1 MMRLLAIRNFLYKPW
16 RSLLL
21 FVGFGLG
28 VSVMIILL
36 SIGEAMVDQAQD
48 ERLVGGGNVTV
59 LPEGMD
65 IEVMKTGGLGSLF
78 LSINNARFVDLQ
90 LLKHMSSVRAAA
102 PQDDDELLY
111 LTTPDGVERP
121 VEAAGDIP
129 SAQRAVGAMPVL
141 AAGAWTD
148 DSADRRW
155 VAPTQA
161 QLENDIDHFH
171 TTVGDP
177 TWAEWHY
184 FNVLSSDHARWAFI
198 TFMAGARGARMLV
211 TTHAT
216 GQPARRFTADVP
228 LSAVRTSTTRAD
240 VAIGASSVSVLP
252 DGRYSVR
259 VRIPHLSADLVVSP
273 HPGAYFPGAPGYTVP
288 GLIAD
293 ATGQLCVEGRCEKYN
308 RVQAYHDHNWGV
320 WRGVTWDWGAARMGQ
335 YGVLYGRVRAPD
347 SGATSTPVFVYL
359 VDSLGFRAMFQPE
372 RIVYDDDRHVPK
384 RASLIDI
391 RGADTLRLD
400 LDIQD
405 ASVTDH
411 FVQMKGLA
419 HLGGRAGGTVL
430 TGEGTG
436 FFETYR

>member
-1 MMRLLAIRNFLYKPW
+1 MMGLLAVRNFLYKPW

-21 FVGFGLG
+21 FLGFGLG

-48 ERLVGGGNVTV
+48 ERLVGGGNITV
-59 LPEGMD
+59 LPDGMD

-78 LSINNARFVDLQ
+78 LSINNARFVYLQ
-90 LLKHMSSVRAAA
+90 LLAKQKAA

-111 LTTPDGVERP
+111 LRTPDGVERP
-121 VEAAGDIP
+121 VLAAGDIP
-129 SAQRAVGAMPVL
+129 SAQRAVGVTPVL
-141 AAGAWTD
+141 AAGTWTD

-155 VAPTQA
+155 IAPTQA
-161 QLENDIDHFH
+161 ELENDIDHFH
-171 TTVGDP
+171 AAASDP

-198 TFMAGARGARMLV
+198 TFIVGSRGARMLV

-216 GQPARRFTADVP
+216 GKPAQRFTADIP
-228 LSAVRTSTTRAD
+228 LSGVRTSTTRAD
-240 VAIGASSVSVLP
+240 VTIGASSVTVRP
-252 DGRYSVR
+252 DGRYAVH
-259 VRIPHLSADLVVSP
+259 VRIPHLSTDLVVSP

-288 GLIAD
+288 ALLAD
-293 ATGQLCVEGRCEKYN
+293 ASGQLCVDAKCEQYD

-320 WRGVTWDWGAARMGQ
+320 WRGVTWDWGAARMGR

-347 SGATSTPVFVYL
+347 SVSTSAPVFVYL
-359 VDSLGFRAMFQPE
+359 VDSAGFRAMFRPE
-372 RIVYDDDRHVPK
+372 RVVYDDDTHVP
-384 RASLIDI
+384 RHATLTDVH
-391 RGADTLRLD
+391 GADTLRLD
-400 LDIQD
+400 LDIED

-411 FVQMKGLA
+411 FVQMKGVA
-419 HLGGRAGGTVL
+419 HLSGRAGGGVL
-430 TGEGTG
+430 AGEGAG